1 MNIEMKRVFTLIVLS
16 LIISTSFCQEAKDT
30 RIEHFNLKKNV
41 AISGYDPVSY
51 FSKSPK
57 KGSSD
62 YKYVYKGITYH
73 FSNEKNKKSFINHPQ
88 KYEPAY
94 GGWCASAM
102 SSNSP
107 HKVGINPQTY
117 KIVNNKLYL
126 FYNKLGI
133 NTLNSWNKG
142 DEAEKIK
149 SGNKN
154 WEAIT
159 SK

>member
-1 MNIEMKRVFTLIVLS
+1 MKNLITLI
-16 LIISTSFCQEAKDT
+16 LITFFVSTSFSQETKEV
-30 RIEHFNLKKNV
+30 RVKHFNLKKDV

-57 KGSSD
+57 KGSS
-62 YKYVYKGITYH
+62 KYVHTYKGVTYH
-73 FSNEKNKKSFINHPQ
+73 FINDKNKKSFINNPK

-102 SSNSP
+102 GGDNP
-107 HKVGINPQTY
+107 HKAGVNPETY
-117 KIVNNKLYL
+117 KIINNKVYLY
-126 FYNKLGI
+126 YNKLGI

-142 DEAEKIK
+142 DETEKVK

-154 WEAIT
+154 WKVIT